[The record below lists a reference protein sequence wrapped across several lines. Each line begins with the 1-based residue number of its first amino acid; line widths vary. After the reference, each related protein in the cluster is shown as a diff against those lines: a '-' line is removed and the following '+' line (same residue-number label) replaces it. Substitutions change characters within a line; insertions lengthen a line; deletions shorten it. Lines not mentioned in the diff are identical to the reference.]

1 MKKGKG
7 RPPKEYTPQE
17 VTLNWKTFDVN
28 PPHGEIVYVK
38 GKKTS
43 KDECIRRMGSVY
55 IDRQE
60 NKVDATQ
67 FTHWRL
73 VY

>member
-1 MKKGKG
+1 MKEGKG
-7 RPPKEYTPQE
+7 RPSKTDTPQE
-17 VTLNWKTFDVN
+17 VTLNWKTFDVK

-43 KDECIRRMGSVY
+43 KDECIRRMGKEY
-55 IDRQE
+55 IDREE
-60 NKVDATQ
+60 NKVDHTK

>member
-7 RPPKEYTPQE
+7 RPSKTDTPQE
-17 VTLNWKTFDVN
+17 VTLNWKTFDVK

-38 GKKTS
+38 GKNTIGNRYVERLGNDYFHKCLT
-43 KDECIRRMGSVY
+43 
-55 IDRQE
+55 
-60 NKVDATQ
+60 VDVKE

-73 VY
+73 IY

>member
-7 RPPKEYTPQE
+7 RPPKTDTPQE
-17 VTLNWKTFDVN
+17 VTLNWKTFDVK

-43 KDECIRRMGSVY
+43 KDECIRRMGKEY
-55 IDRQE
+55 IDKEE
-60 NKVDATQ
+60 NKVNVSQ